1 MSTFV
6 RIPDLPIELVFAV
19 PITARDVQRW
29 VEQRDVVI
37 LPLPGSD
44 AAEYVLNWGSVAC
57 VEISA
62 IPGRTHPQLECVCHY
77 ESKRMSVVGRQTP
90 E

>member
-37 LPLPGSD
+37 LPLPGS
-44 AAEYVLNWGSVAC
+44 VKRPGSAGGSGYW
-57 VEISA
+57 ISTRVWPLRWA
-62 IPGRTHPQLECVCHY
+62 
-77 ESKRMSVVGRQTP
+77 S
-90 E
+90 

>member
-44 AAEYVLNWGSVAC
+44 AAEYVLNWGSVAS
-57 VEISA
+57 VEVSA

-77 ESKRMSVVGRQTP
+77 ELKRMSVVGWQTP